1 MSSDFGTLLRNRRAE
16 LRLSLRDF
24 ALRAEMDAANVSRLE
39 RGKSAPPQDDEI
51 LERMVRALEWDSS
64 DEAVH
69 FKDVAAVQNGRLPA
83 DLAESESLKSALP
96 LLLRTVGN
104 HQLEDGAI
112 EKLIQMI
119 KDA

>member
-1 MSSDFGTLLRNRRAE
+1 MRNRRSE

-39 RGKSAPPQDDEI
+39 RGKSSPPQDDEI
-51 LERMVRALEWDSS
+51 LNRMVRALQWEGSE
-64 DEAVH
+64 EAVR
-69 FKDVAAVQNGRLPA
+69 FKDVAAVQNGKIPT
-83 DLAESESLKSALP
+83 DLVENENLKSALP

-112 EKLIQMI
+112 EKLIQLI
-119 KDA
+119 KEA